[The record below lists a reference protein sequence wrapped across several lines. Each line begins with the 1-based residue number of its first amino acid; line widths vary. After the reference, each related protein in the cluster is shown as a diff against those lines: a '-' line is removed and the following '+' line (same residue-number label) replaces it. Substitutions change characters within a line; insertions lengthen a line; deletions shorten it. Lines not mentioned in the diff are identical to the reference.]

1 MSDTEEQNQTARKAE
16 PYQNEPHTDFSRAEN
31 REAFAA
37 ALKDVEGQLG
47 REYPLVIEGKAVSS
61 RKSIVSLNPSHK
73 TQTVGTVTAATVD
86 HAEQAI
92 ETARRAFEQWR
103 KVEASHRSEYLELI
117 AAEMRNRRFELAAW
131 MVYECGKPWAEADGD
146 VAEAI
151 DFCTYYALQMRLLD
165 EPVQCDYPGEENSYF
180 YQPRGVVVVIS
191 PWNFPLAILTGMT
204 VAALVTGNAVIM
216 KPAEQSSVI
225 AAKLFEMIRDAGIP
239 DGVVTYLPGVG
250 EEIGPALVE
259 SPDVDLIAFTGSRE
273 VGLLINQQAADNPP
287 SQTHVKKVIAEMGG
301 KNAII
306 VDEDADLDEAVQGVV
321 GSAFGFAGQKCSA
334 CSRVIVL
341 EPAYDPFLKRLKG
354 ATESLQFGPAEQPG
368 TTIGP
373 VIDEDALLRIND
385 YIAIGLD
392 ESRPI
397 VATDAGELVQEGFYV
412 GPHVFAD
419 VEPECR
425 LAQNEIFGPVVA
437 VLRARDLDEAFEI
450 ANSADYALTGG
461 MYSRSPKNLARAR
474 AELRV
479 GNLYLNRPITG
490 ALVQRHPFGGYQ
502 MSGIGS
508 KAGGHDYLLQF
519 LIPIAVSENTLRRG
533 FAPPPDDDKT

>member
-1 MSDTEEQNQTARKAE
+1 MSETDEQTPAIRKAE
-16 PYQNEPHTDFSRAEN
+16 AYQNEPHTDFSRAEY
-31 REAFAA
+31 REAFKA

-47 REYPLVIEGKAVSS
+47 QEYPLVIDGKAVSS

-73 TQTVGTVTAATVD
+73 SQTVGTVTAATVD
-86 HAEQAI
+86 QAEQAI
-92 ETARRAFEQWR
+92 EVARRAFEQWR
-103 KVEASHRSEYLELI
+103 KIETTHRAEYLELI

-131 MVYECGKPWAEADGD
+131 MVYECGKPWTEADGD

-151 DFCTYYALQMRLLD
+151 DFCTYYAQQMRLLD
-165 EPVQCDYPGEENSYF
+165 VPVQCDYPGEENTYF
-180 YQPRGVVVVIS
+180 YQPRGVAVVIA

-204 VAALVTGNAVIM
+204 VAALVTGNTVIM

-225 AAKLFEMIRDAGIP
+225 AAKLFEMIRDAGVP
-239 DGVVTYLPGVG
+239 DGVVTYLPGFG
-250 EEIGPALVE
+250 EEVGPALVQ

-273 VGLLINQQAADNPP
+273 VGLAINQQAADAPP
-287 SQTHVKKVIAEMGG
+287 AQTHVKKVIAEMGG

-341 EPAYDPFLKRLKG
+341 EPAYDAFLERLKG
-354 ATESLQFGPAEQPG
+354 ATESLKLGPAEEPG
-368 TTIGP
+368 TTVGP
-373 VIDEDALLRIND
+373 VIDEDAFERVND
-385 YIAIGLD
+385 FIAIGQD
-392 ESRPI
+392 ECTP
-397 VATDAGELVQEGFYV
+397 VVEVDAKKLSEEGFFI

-419 VEPECR
+419 VDPESR
-425 LAQNEIFGPVVA
+425 LAQHEIFGPVVA
-437 VLRARDLDEAFEI
+437 VIRARDLDEAFEI
-450 ANSADYALTGG
+450 ANTTDYALTGG
-461 MYSRSPKNLARAR
+461 IYSRSPKNLARAR
-474 AELRV
+474 SEFRV
-479 GNLYLNRPITG
+479 GNLYLNRSITG
-490 ALVQRHPFGGYQ
+490 ALVQRHPFGGYK

-533 FAPPPDDDKT
+533 FAPPPDEEK

>member
-1 MSDTEEQNQTARKAE
+1 MSDTNSDTRPVRKAE
-16 PYQNEPHTDFSRAEN
+16 PFHNEPHTDFSRAEN
-31 REAFAA
+31 RKAFAA

-73 TQTVGTVTAATVD
+73 TQTVGTVTAATSD

-92 ETARRAFEQWR
+92 ETARRAFEHWR
-103 KVEASHRSEYLELI
+103 KIEGSHRAEYLELI

-131 MVYECGKPWAEADGD
+131 MVYECGKPWIEADGD

-151 DFCTYYALQMRLLD
+151 DFCTYYAQQMRHLD
-165 EPVQCDYPGEENSYF
+165 VPVQCNYPGEENTYF
-180 YQPRGVVVVIS
+180 YQPRGVVAVIA

-239 DGVVTYLPGVG
+239 DGVVSYLPGFG
-250 EEIGPALVE
+250 EEIGPTLVE

-273 VGLLINQQAADNPP
+273 VGLAINQRAAETPP
-287 SQTHVKKVIAEMGG
+287 AQTHVKKVIAEMGG

-341 EPAYDPFLKRLKG
+341 DPAYDAFLERLKG
-354 ATESLQFGPAEQPG
+354 AAESLKLGPAEEPG
-368 TTIGP
+368 TTVGP
-373 VIDEDALLRIND
+373 VIDEDAFERIND
-385 YIAIGLD
+385 YIAIGMD
-392 ESRPI
+392 ECRPV
-397 VATDAGELVQEGFYV
+397 VAIDASELAGEGYFI

-419 VEPECR
+419 VEPESR
-425 LAQNEIFGPVVA
+425 LAQHEIFGPVVV
-437 VLRARDLDEAFEI
+437 VLKAQDLDEAFEI
-450 ANSADYALTGG
+450 ANSTDYALTGG

-474 AELRV
+474 RELRV

-490 ALVQRHPFGGYQ
+490 ALVQRHPFGGYR

-533 FAPPPDDDKT
+533 FAPPPDDEK